1 MIEWMGF
8 ICYNGSVIVVRSGGC
23 GMKSGNKMYK
33 NQKIGFGRRK

>member
-1 MIEWMGF
+1 MIEWMRF

-33 NQKIGFGRRK
+33 SQKIGFGRGK